1 MGVNLPA
8 HLVVI
13 KNTKVYRGIERGME
27 DLDRT
32 TLIQMVGRAGRQ
44 GMSES
49 GVAVLM
55 TQEGDKARLRLQSLP
70 QHPTPV
76 KSVLLN
82 NLKVVL
88 NTEVSE

>member
-1 MGVNLPA
+1 
-8 HLVVI
+8 
-13 KNTKVYRGIERGME
+13 ME
-27 DLDRT
+27 DLDQT

-55 TQEGDKARLRLQSLP
+55 TSAGNGARFEALLRGQ
-70 QHPTPV
+70 TPV
-76 KSVLLN
+76 KSVLGS

-88 NTEVSE
+88 NSEVSASKLF

>member
-1 MGVNLPA
+1 MPA
-8 HLVVI
+8 HLVII
-13 KNTKVYRGIERGME
+13 KNTKVYRKDEGCAV
-27 DLDRT
+27 DLSRT
-32 TLIQMVGRAGRQ
+32 TLIQMIGRAGRQ

-55 TQEGDKARLRLQSLP
+55 TSAGNGPRFQALLKGQ
-70 QHPTPV
+70 TPV
-76 KSVLLN
+76 KSVLGN